1 MYVIFATE
9 NVLDS
14 SKDSLCEWRNTQI
27 QPLKKNQVIP
37 KEKPMQANIF
47 THPKGKTK
55 ALETLDR
62 T

>member
-1 MYVIFATE
+1 MWVEKYSNPA
-9 NVLDS
+9 
-14 SKDSLCEWRNTQI
+14 
-27 QPLKKNQVIP
+27 LKKKSDIP